1 MKTTNP
7 KPTSPKYGVMNIGK
21 INKENIK
28 ELFSSGVNFSGHI
41 MNELTIC
48 YFLLERWPFGGQF
61 SRLLLRALKIRPL
74 MACSPKTPVVNLN
87 LRALKEVTCRTMSP
101 EVNFYK
107 IWSVYWTQHLYLK
120 LWKKLAF
127 IWSKKVDSSFAKC
140 SLIFKVYSRG
150 LVMEILES

>member
-48 YFLLERWPFGGQF
+48 YFLLER
-61 SRLLLRALKIRPL
+61 
-74 MACSPKTPVVNLN
+74 
-87 LRALKEVTCRTMSP
+87 
-101 EVNFYK
+101 
-107 IWSVYWTQHLYLK
+107 
-120 LWKKLAF
+120 
-127 IWSKKVDSSFAKC
+127 
-140 SLIFKVYSRG
+140 
-150 LVMEILES
+150 